1 MLLLMQ
7 SNLINTLTTDET
19 FACLVE
25 CAESVE
31 GSTAKGPLKDLGKK
45 FEGVVNSY
53 IFQMNKE

>member
-1 MLLLMQ
+1 MQ

-25 CAESVE
+25 CAESIE